1 MADSPGLSTTVTRV
15 NPGPSLNVCCEI
27 TFIPHQFQS
36 FTDALFQ
43 AATTKSRPG
52 FGQTPSPVGEIEGG
66 LSQPSQHPVPASHS
80 HLPSEWINLA
90 IAHHT
95 RFERTG
101 ELDDLKR
108 AIAAYGTSLAEIR
121 TSVGEQ
127 DPKDATLFVRP
138 ILYFHL
144 GTALTSLCRFTGK
157 VEPVEQG
164 TVALENAVKLGAS
177 LNHTSLPY
185 FYSGLGNA
193 LFLRFEL
200 MKDVEDLK
208 NAVKA
213 FEDGLKVT
221 PQSDRS
227 ALSVLHSNLGNP
239 LSMLFEQ
246 TGEAALLDRSI
257 GAYKTAIDL
266 APPNDSDAAA
276 SYASL
281 ARAFTTRFN
290 RTGRPQDIEDAI
302 LVGRRAISLTPTGH
316 HQLPDWLTI
325 LANALNSRF
334 NLLKGVKDINEAVT
348 LHRRA
353 VELTPL
359 QNVQFSSR
367 SQHLGASLL
376 DRFNHSGDLR
386 DVEQAIISLHKA
398 IDNCPSGHASL
409 PYIYTNLGN
418 ALASRSRRTGELQFS
433 DQAVAAHRMAVDLSL
448 PTSERLSLFYSNLG
462 ASLMLR
468 FGHNIKDNG
477 KDLVEAISSIR
488 KAIEISTANDVRGLA
503 TRYACLASA
512 LATRARHGAG
522 VDGLESIEEALSVH
536 QKIGELVSVTKEDGL
551 RPLLDSQHI
560 QKGDLLMDRYRISK
574 DGRDLTKALASYE
587 KALEAI
593 PQGHPYLPSL
603 HSCYAQAMMEQY
615 QVSQNDPRHDNFKET
630 ALEHY
635 RLAARSPSSSPLS
648 RFNAARAWASFASV
662 VDSPTNAMNA
672 YQTCVDLLPIAAG
685 LDQTL
690 DRRHEMLVRISD
702 LSRQASAFALSC
714 GNPKRAVEWLE
725 ASRCLVW
732 GQLNNLRTPLDD
744 LREYDEE
751 LAERFA
757 RVSTTLEKS
766 GTREGPYWDA
776 GAGDSAEL
784 KVAISLQQ
792 EAVIHVELATEY
804 EAILKRVR
812 ALPGFEHFLKAPSL
826 DLLVKS
832 LPKSGNVVIINI
844 HETRC
849 DAICL
854 SPDNLDPLHVR
865 LPDFSYEKAEQLR
878 RRLRGLVDSVSVRMD
893 EEGVG
898 LDGEERKLVPFQL
911 NKSARGYGKD
921 SFVPSILRD
930 LWILVAKPIVDAL
943 ELSKSSQAHRKR
955 LWWCL
960 TGPLAFL
967 PIHAAGI
974 YSSTSVKEN
983 VALSDFAISTYIP
996 TLKFLAKSSSPP
1008 NSLADGTRPLNL
1020 FLLISQSQTTGHSP
1034 TPGAA
1039 KEVES
1044 VAKTLDSHSI
1054 PNLALS
1060 EAGATV
1066 ATTLE
1071 QIKTHNWVHFACHAY
1086 QDLDKPLNSSFV
1098 LNDGRLTLSEIVKLG
1113 MKNAELAYLSACQ
1126 TSAGDGRL
1134 SEEAVHLAAGMLAA
1148 GFQGVVATMWSIR
1161 DRDAPQVAKDFY
1173 EYLLENSSEGG
1184 INSSLAAHALD
1195 HAVRRL
1201 RDKVGAS
1208 DLDFLS
1214 WLPYVY
1220 FGM

>member
-1 MADSPGLSTTVTRV
+1 M
-15 NPGPSLNVCCEI
+15 
-27 TFIPHQFQS
+27 
-36 FTDALFQ
+36 
-43 AATTKSRPG
+43 KSGQG
-52 FGQTPSPVGEIEGG
+52 FGQTQSSVGATEGG
-66 LSQPSQHPVPASHS
+66 LSQPLQHPVHATHS

-108 AIAAYGTSLAEIR
+108 AIVAYGTSLAEIR

-157 VEPVEQG
+157 VDPVEKG
-164 TVALENAVKLGAS
+164 IVALEKAVELGAS

-193 LFLRFEL
+193 LFLCFEL
-200 MKDVEDLK
+200 TKNVEDLK

-213 FEDGLKVT
+213 FENGIKVT

-246 TGEAALLDRSI
+246 TGEVALLDRSI
-257 GAYKTAIDL
+257 GAYKTAMDL
-266 APPNDSDAAA
+266 APPDDNDAAA

-290 RTGRPQDIEDAI
+290 RMGRPQEIEDAI
-302 LVGRRAISLTPTGH
+302 LAGRSAISLTPTGH

-353 VELTPL
+353 IELTPL

-398 IDNCPSGHASL
+398 IDTCPSGHTSL

-418 ALASRSRRTGELQFS
+418 ALASRSRRTGELRLS
-433 DQAVAAHRMAVDLSL
+433 DQAVAAHRMAVDLSP
-448 PTSERLSLFYSNLG
+448 PTSERRSLFYSNLG

-468 FGHNIKDNG
+468 FGQNVKDKG
-477 KDLVEAISSIR
+477 EDLVEAISSIR
-488 KAIEISTANDVRGLA
+488 KAIEISTENDVRGLA

-536 QKIGELVSVTKEDGL
+536 RKIVELVSVTKEEGL
-551 RPLLDSQHI
+551 GSFLDSQHI
-560 QKGDLLMDRYRISK
+560 QEGDLLMDRYQISK
-574 DGRDLTKALASYE
+574 DGRDLNKALESYD

-593 PQGHPYLPSL
+593 PQGHPYLPNL
-603 HSCYAQAMMEQY
+603 HARYAQAMMEQY
-615 QVSQNDPRHDNFKET
+615 QVSQNHPSHDNFKET

-635 RLAARSPSSSPLS
+635 RLAAQSPSSSPLS
-648 RFNAARAWASFASV
+648 RFNAARAWAAFASV
-662 VDSPTNAMNA
+662 VDSHTNAMNA
-672 YQTCVDLLPIAAG
+672 FQTCVDLLPVAAG

-702 LSRQASAFALSC
+702 LSRQASAFALRC
-714 GNPKRAVEWLE
+714 GNPKKAVEWLE

-732 GQLNNLRTPLDD
+732 GQLNSLRTPLED

-757 RVSTTLEKS
+757 RVSRTLEKS
-766 GTREGPYWDA
+766 GTRKSPWDV
-776 GAGDSAEL
+776 GVGDSAEL

-792 EAVIHVELATEY
+792 EAVTHVELAMEY
-804 EAILKRVR
+804 EAILKRIR
-812 ALPGFEHFLKAPSL
+812 AQPGFESFLKASSF
-826 DLLVKS
+826 DVLVKS
-832 LPKSGNVVIINI
+832 LPKSGYVVMINV

-865 LPDFSYEKAEQLR
+865 LPDFSYAKAEELR
-878 RRLRGLVDSVSVRMD
+878 HRLRGLVDSVSVRMD
-893 EEGVG
+893 GEDDG
-898 LDGEERKLVPFQL
+898 LDGEERTLRPFQR
-911 NKSARGYGKD
+911 NKSARGRGGD

-943 ELSKSSQAHRKR
+943 ELSQSPQPQPERKR
-955 LWWCL
+955 IWWCL

-967 PIHAAGI
+967 PIHAAGN
-974 YSSTSVKEN
+974 YSSTGVKEN
-983 VALSDFAISTYIP
+983 ATLSDFAISTYIP

-1008 NSLADGTRPLNL
+1008 NSLADGTRPLNR

-1044 VAKTLDSHSI
+1044 VAKTLESHSI
-1054 PNLALS
+1054 PNLTLS

-1066 ATTLE
+1066 ATALE
-1071 QIKTHNWVHFACHAY
+1071 EIKTHNWLHFACHAH
-1086 QDLDKPLNSSFV
+1086 QDVDKPLNSGFV
-1098 LNDGRLTLSEIVKLG
+1098 LNDGGLTLSEIVKLG
-1113 MKNAELAYLSACQ
+1113 MKNAEIAYLSACQ
-1126 TSAGDGRL
+1126 TSTGDERL

-1148 GFQGVVATMWSIR
+1148 GFKGVVVTMWSIR
-1161 DRDAPQVAKDFY
+1161 DRDAPQVARDFY
-1173 EYLLENSSEGG
+1173 EWLLENSSKGG
-1184 INSSLAAHALD
+1184 IDSSLAAHALD

-1201 RDKVGAS
+1201 REEVGVS

>member
-1 MADSPGLSTTVTRV
+1 MEPLWVK
-15 NPGPSLNVCCEI
+15 L
-27 TFIPHQFQS
+27 
-36 FTDALFQ
+36 
-43 AATTKSRPG
+43 
-52 FGQTPSPVGEIEGG
+52 
-66 LSQPSQHPVPASHS
+66 
-80 HLPSEWINLA
+80 
-90 IAHHT
+90 
-95 RFERTG
+95 
-101 ELDDLKR
+101 
-108 AIAAYGTSLAEIR
+108 
-121 TSVGEQ
+121 
-127 DPKDATLFVRP
+127 
-138 ILYFHL
+138 
-144 GTALTSLCRFTGK
+144 
-157 VEPVEQG
+157 EPVLVNKIQKMPRSSFALSCKVDPVEKG
-164 TVALENAVKLGAS
+164 IVALEKAVELGAS

-200 MKDVEDLK
+200 TNNLEDLK

-213 FEDGLKVT
+213 FENGIKVT

-246 TGEAALLDRSI
+246 TGEVALLDRSI

-266 APPNDSDAAA
+266 APPDDNDAAA

-290 RTGRPQDIEDAI
+290 RMGRPQEIEDAI
-302 LVGRRAISLTPTGH
+302 SAGRRAISLTPTGH

-334 NLLKGVKDINEAVT
+334 NLLKGAKDINEAVT

-353 VELTPL
+353 IELTPL

-376 DRFNHSGDLR
+376 DRFNYSGDLR

-398 IDNCPSGHASL
+398 IDTCPSGHTSL

-418 ALASRSRRTGELQFS
+418 ALASRSKRTGELQLS
-433 DQAVAAHRMAVDLSL
+433 DQAVAAHRMAVDLF
-448 PTSERLSLFYSNLG
+448 PTTSERRSLFYSNLG

-468 FGHNIKDNG
+468 FGQNIKDNS

-488 KAIEISTANDVRGLA
+488 KAVEISTENDVRGLA

-522 VDGLESIEEALSVH
+522 VDGLESIEEALSFH
-536 QKIGELVSVTKEDGL
+536 RKIVELVSVTREEGL
-551 RPLLDSQHI
+551 GPFLDSQHI
-560 QKGDLLMDRYRISK
+560 QEGDLLMDRYQISK
-574 DGRDLTKALASYE
+574 DGRDLNKALASYD

-593 PQGHPYLPSL
+593 PQGHPYLPNL
-603 HSCYAQAMMEQY
+603 HACYAQAMMEQY
-615 QVSQNDPRHDNFKET
+615 QVSQNHPSHDDFKET

-635 RLAARSPSSSPLS
+635 RLAAQSPSSSPLS
-648 RFNAARAWASFASV
+648 RFNAARAWAAFASV
-662 VDSPTNAMNA
+662 VDSHTNAMNA
-672 YQTCVDLLPIAAG
+672 FQTCVDLLPVAAG

-702 LSRQASAFALSC
+702 LSRQASAFALRC
-714 GNPKRAVEWLE
+714 GNPKKAVEWLE

-732 GQLNNLRTPLDD
+732 GQLNSLRTPLED

-766 GTREGPYWDA
+766 GTRKGPYWDV

-792 EAVIHVELATEY
+792 EAVTHVELAMEY
-804 EAILKRVR
+804 EVILKRIR
-812 ALPGFEHFLKAPSL
+812 AQPGFESFLEAPSF
-826 DLLVKS
+826 DVLVKS
-832 LPKSGNVVIINI
+832 LPKSGYVVIINV

-865 LPDFSYEKAEQLR
+865 LPDFSYAKAEELR
-878 RRLRGLVDSVSVRMD
+878 HRLQGLVDSVSVRMD
-893 EEGVG
+893 GEDVG
-898 LDGEERKLVPFQL
+898 LDGEERTLRPFQW
-911 NKSARGYGKD
+911 NKSARGRGD
-921 SFVPSILRD
+921 NSFVPYILRD

-943 ELSKSSQAHRKR
+943 ELSQSSQPQRKR
-955 LWWCL
+955 IWWCL

-967 PIHAAGI
+967 PIHAAGN
-974 YSSTSVKEN
+974 YSSTGVKEN
-983 VALSDFAISTYIP
+983 ATLSDFAISTHIP

-1008 NSLADGTRPLNL
+1008 NSLADGTRPLNR
-1020 FLLISQSQTTGHSP
+1020 FLLISQSQTTGQSP

-1044 VAKTLDSHSI
+1044 VARTLDSHSI

-1060 EAGATV
+1060 EADATV
-1066 ATTLE
+1066 ATALE
-1071 QIKTHNWVHFACHAY
+1071 QIKTHNWLHFACHAH
-1086 QDLDKPLNSSFV
+1086 QDGDKPLNSGFV
-1098 LNDGRLTLSEIVKLG
+1098 LNDGGLTLSEIIKLG
-1113 MKNAELAYLSACQ
+1113 MKNAEIAYLSACQ
-1126 TSAGDGRL
+1126 TSAGDKRL

-1148 GFQGVVATMWSIR
+1148 GFKGVVATMWSIR
-1161 DRDAPQVAKDFY
+1161 DRDAPQVARDFY
-1173 EYLLENSSEGG
+1173 GYLLENSSEGG
-1184 INSSLAAHALD
+1184 IDSSLAAHALD
-1195 HAVRRL
+1195 HAVRQL
-1201 RDKVGAS
+1201 REEVES
-1208 DLDFLS
+1208 IFLGYTTS
-1214 WLPYVY
+1214 SNTVTSLVLRCKFRVLVTAPIL
-1220 FGM
+1220 FRILLIIHATHFIIITIRIRIQQLIDIC